1 MQDHLII
8 DSNYGKWYKSN
19 NCENIWNMLFP
30 LLSPMFSSFYFI
42 LINISSFFWL
52 SENYFIHCVKI
63 VQVRSYFWFVF
74 SHTRTEYGKIPTR
87 NNSVLGHFSRYLFW
101 IEKTQVIS
109 SHQQHCADV
118 LQTGALKNFAK
129 FTRKHHC
136 WKHCNFRK
144 FLRTLFSWNTSGQ
157 LLPSQIFAPFLKGIT
172 LAQFETNLWCL
183 VGLCWQ

>member
-74 SHTRTEYGKIPTR
+74 PILGPNTGKYLPEITPYLDTFHAVKGIF
-87 NNSVLGHFSRYLFW
+87 NFLHDTCFGSKKHKLFHLTSSTAQMFS
-101 IEKTQVIS
+101 KQV
-109 SHQQHCADV
+109 
-118 LQTGALKNFAK
+118 
-129 FTRKHHC
+129 
-136 WKHCNFRK
+136 
-144 FLRTLFSWNTSGQ
+144 
-157 LLPSQIFAPFLKGIT
+157 FLKISPNSRENTIAGNTAI
-172 LAQFETNLWCL
+172 LGNF
-183 VGLCWQ
+183 